1 MINVCSGRLDS
12 LYYAAKLHIFHQTA
26 KKKQKKPSLTNG
38 IALAGPCELIAG
50 ESGSPLLRGFSPPA
64 LPHPWSAY
72 SFFPSL
78 FCCFSFYS
86 YFCSVIKDIWLMTS
100 FALNNLW
107 TYLQGL
113 SLSQH
118 DREWLA
124 NKLIMP
130 KEKTATLSAEERKAE
145 FLKLAG
151 IWSETEEGEEY
162 YQMMKH
168 RNEGRPLNREINLD
182 D

>member
-1 MINVCSGRLDS
+1 
-12 LYYAAKLHIFHQTA
+12 
-26 KKKQKKPSLTNG
+26 
-38 IALAGPCELIAG
+38 
-50 ESGSPLLRGFSPPA
+50 
-64 LPHPWSAY
+64 
-72 SFFPSL
+72 
-78 FCCFSFYS
+78 
-86 YFCSVIKDIWLMTS
+86 MTT

-107 TYLQGL
+107 AYLQGL
-113 SLSQH
+113 SLSQD

-145 FLKLAG
+145 FLKMAG

-168 RNEGRPLNREINLD
+168 RNDGRPLNREINLD

>member
-1 MINVCSGRLDS
+1 
-12 LYYAAKLHIFHQTA
+12 
-26 KKKQKKPSLTNG
+26 
-38 IALAGPCELIAG
+38 
-50 ESGSPLLRGFSPPA
+50 
-64 LPHPWSAY
+64 
-72 SFFPSL
+72 
-78 FCCFSFYS
+78 
-86 YFCSVIKDIWLMTS
+86 MTT

-113 SLSQH
+113 SLSQN

-130 KEKTATLSAEERKAE
+130 ADNKADTLTPEERKAR
-145 FLKLAG
+145 FLKLEG

-168 RNEGRPLNREINLD
+168 RNDNMPIREINLD

>member
-1 MINVCSGRLDS
+1 
-12 LYYAAKLHIFHQTA
+12 
-26 KKKQKKPSLTNG
+26 
-38 IALAGPCELIAG
+38 
-50 ESGSPLLRGFSPPA
+50 
-64 LPHPWSAY
+64 
-72 SFFPSL
+72 
-78 FCCFSFYS
+78 
-86 YFCSVIKDIWLMTS
+86 MTT

-113 SLSQH
+113 SLSQS

-130 KEKTATLSAEERKAE
+130 AQNKEVTSKDESLEK
-145 FLKLAG
+145 FLEMEG
-151 IWSETEEGEEY
+151 IWSEDAEGEEY

-168 RNEGRPLNREINLD
+168 RNDGRPLNRDINLD

>member
-1 MINVCSGRLDS
+1 MFLFFIVYLQRKINRL
-12 LYYAAKLHIFHQTA
+12 
-26 KKKQKKPSLTNG
+26 
-38 IALAGPCELIAG
+38 
-50 ESGSPLLRGFSPPA
+50 R
-64 LPHPWSAY
+64 
-72 SFFPSL
+72 
-78 FCCFSFYS
+78 
-86 YFCSVIKDIWLMTS
+86 LMTA

-113 SLSQH
+113 SLSQT

-124 NKLIMP
+124 SKLIMP
-130 KEKTATLSAEERKAE
+130 KEKTSDLSAEERKAE
-145 FLKLAG
+145 FLKMAG

-168 RNEGRPLNREINLD
+168 RNDGRPLNREINLD

>member
-1 MINVCSGRLDS
+1 
-12 LYYAAKLHIFHQTA
+12 
-26 KKKQKKPSLTNG
+26 
-38 IALAGPCELIAG
+38 
-50 ESGSPLLRGFSPPA
+50 
-64 LPHPWSAY
+64 
-72 SFFPSL
+72 
-78 FCCFSFYS
+78 
-86 YFCSVIKDIWLMTS
+86 MTT

-113 SLSQH
+113 SLSQS

-130 KEKTATLSAEERKAE
+130 TKTQESTVKDESLAE
-145 FLKLAG
+145 FLKMEG
-151 IWSETEEGEEY
+151 IWSEDAEGEEY

-168 RNEGRPLNREINLD
+168 RNDGRPLNREINLD

>member
-1 MINVCSGRLDS
+1 M
-12 LYYAAKLHIFHQTA
+12 TA
-26 KKKQKKPSLTNG
+26 
-38 IALAGPCELIAG
+38 
-50 ESGSPLLRGFSPPA
+50 
-64 LPHPWSAY
+64 
-72 SFFPSL
+72 
-78 FCCFSFYS
+78 
-86 YFCSVIKDIWLMTS
+86 

-113 SLSQH
+113 SLSQT

-124 NKLIMP
+124 SKLIMP
-130 KEKTATLSAEERKAE
+130 KEKTTELSAEERKAE
-145 FLKLAG
+145 FLKMAG

-168 RNEGRPLNREINLD
+168 RNDGRPLNREINID

>member
-1 MINVCSGRLDS
+1 
-12 LYYAAKLHIFHQTA
+12 
-26 KKKQKKPSLTNG
+26 
-38 IALAGPCELIAG
+38 
-50 ESGSPLLRGFSPPA
+50 
-64 LPHPWSAY
+64 
-72 SFFPSL
+72 
-78 FCCFSFYS
+78 
-86 YFCSVIKDIWLMTS
+86 MTTS
-100 FALNNLW
+100 ALNNLW

-113 SLSQH
+113 SLSKD

-168 RNEGRPLNREINLD
+168 RNDGRPLNRDGLTVVTHNTKHFSQIPGIQCVDWIE
-182 D
+182 

>member
-1 MINVCSGRLDS
+1 
-12 LYYAAKLHIFHQTA
+12 
-26 KKKQKKPSLTNG
+26 
-38 IALAGPCELIAG
+38 
-50 ESGSPLLRGFSPPA
+50 
-64 LPHPWSAY
+64 
-72 SFFPSL
+72 
-78 FCCFSFYS
+78 
-86 YFCSVIKDIWLMTS
+86 MTS

-113 SLSQH
+113 SLSQN

-168 RNEGRPLNREINLD
+168 RNDGRPFNREINLD